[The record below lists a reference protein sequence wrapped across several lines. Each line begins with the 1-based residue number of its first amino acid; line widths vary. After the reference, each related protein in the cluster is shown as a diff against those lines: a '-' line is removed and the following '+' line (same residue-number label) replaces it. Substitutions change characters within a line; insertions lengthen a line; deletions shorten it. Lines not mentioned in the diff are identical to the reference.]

1 MNANH
6 TIGTS
11 GGVGKIDNMDSI
23 RKVYQYA
30 EPNLTLVGWM
40 GFLGFPLYYFVWD
53 FVFPQAYE
61 NLPLRLFC
69 SLLFFGIIFRNR
81 LSSTWRKYIHIYYQV
96 TITICLPFFFF
107 YMLLMNDWSN
117 VWVMSFMSA
126 IFLHILLVH
135 VTRVMFAQTFAGIGL
150 ATFFAW
156 VAKGF
161 HLDLTMD
168 WTHVPIF
175 LFIYVFG
182 NLFYFRNQ
190 VEHEAKVSLAKS
202 FGAGIAH
209 EMRNPLSGLCT
220 SIDVIQSVLPNK
232 KEAEKDQYLMSG
244 EDVTLLREV
253 SEDAMNII
261 QSGSETID
269 LLLTSIDENRVS
281 RSSFQKH
288 SAHSVVEKAIES
300 FSYKRATDRFAIS
313 LDARSEFDFLGSDTL
328 LKYVMY
334 NLFKN
339 AFHHRTSEDFH
350 IHVSMT
356 STEHSNQIVVTDNG
370 AGIAPDVLRNIFQ
383 DFYTTGKSG
392 SYGLGLPF
400 CKKVMR
406 SFGGNIECQSQLG
419 EWSQFTLTF
428 PPITSDIVT
437 EIKNDLTKLKTIL
450 TVTNQDILVSK
461 VTDISRFMGF
471 ESTILDV
478 NQVLKKKEY
487 EFEFDLIF
495 IDLESLDARANQ
507 LDRLESLLSFTEARI
522 VYLFEHHPT
531 QRACKAAYEPIWVE
545 TQAWLLNTKPTIDRL
560 LYDSSYVSTPT
571 ASVAL
576 DTSNKRTIMVVD
588 DNESLRKF
596 TAMLLE
602 KQGFEVIQKEDGQQA
617 LDTLEQE
624 NVDLILMDIEMPI
637 MDGVEASRRIRS
649 SDKNYASVPIIAHTG
664 DSSPVTLD
672 KIGSSGMSDFIV
684 KPADKNRLFDKIANW
699 I

>member
-1 MNANH
+1 
-6 TIGTS
+6 
-11 GGVGKIDNMDSI
+11 
-23 RKVYQYA
+23 
-30 EPNLTLVGWM
+30 
-40 GFLGFPLYYFVWD
+40 
-53 FVFPQAYE
+53 
-61 NLPLRLFC
+61 
-69 SLLFFGIIFRNR
+69 
-81 LSSTWRKYIHIYYQV
+81 
-96 TITICLPFFFF
+96 
-107 YMLLMNDWSN
+107 MNDWSN

-156 VAKGF
+156 IAKGF
-161 HLDLTMD
+161 HLDITMD

-182 NLFYFRNQ
+182 NMFYFRNQ

-232 KEAEKDQYLMSG
+232 KAMGEKDQYVMSG

-261 QSGSETID
+261 HSGNETID

-281 RSSFQKH
+281 RSSFKRY
-288 SAHSVVEKAIES
+288 SAQSVVEKAIES
-300 FSYKRATDRFAIS
+300 FSYKRSTDRFAIS
-313 LDARSEFDFLGSDTL
+313 FDARSEFDFLGSDTL

-339 AFHHRTSEDFH
+339 AFHHRSSDEFH
-350 IHVSMT
+350 IHVSMQSNDT
-356 STEHSNQIVVTDNG
+356 ANQIVVTDNG
-370 AGIAPDVLRNIFQ
+370 SGIAPDVIRHIFQ

-406 SFGGNIECQSQLG
+406 SFGGNIKCISQPG

-428 PPITSDIVT
+428 PPITSDTVT
-437 EIKNDLTKLKTIL
+437 EIKDELTKMKSIL
-450 TVTNQDILVSK
+450 LVSNQDIIVQK
-461 VTDISRFMGF
+461 MADISRFMGF
-471 ESTILDV
+471 DVTVLDV
-478 NQVLKKKEY
+478 KSVFKKKEY

-495 IDLESLDARANQ
+495 VDVESLDVLENQ
-507 LDRLESLLSFTEARI
+507 LDRIESLLSFTEARV
-522 VYLFEHHPT
+522 VYLFEHKPA
-531 QRACKAAYEPIWVE
+531 QRAKKAGHDPIWVE
-545 TQAWLLNTKPTIDRL
+545 TQAWLLNTKATIERL
-560 LYDSSYVSTPT
+560 LYDSTYISSTLPS
-571 ASVAL
+571 APL
-576 DTSNKRTIMVVD
+576 DKSIKRTIMVVD

-602 KQGFEVIQKEDGQQA
+602 KQGFEVVQKEDGQQA
-617 LDTLEQE
+617 LDTLEKE
-624 NVDLILMDIEMPI
+624 NIDLILMDIEMPI
-637 MDGVEASRRIRS
+637 MDGVEASRRIRNS
-649 SDKNYASVPIIAHTG
+649 EKPYASVPIIAHTG

>member
-1 MNANH
+1 
-6 TIGTS
+6 
-11 GGVGKIDNMDSI
+11 
-23 RKVYQYA
+23 
-30 EPNLTLVGWM
+30 
-40 GFLGFPLYYFVWD
+40 
-53 FVFPQAYE
+53 
-61 NLPLRLFC
+61 
-69 SLLFFGIIFRNR
+69 
-81 LSSTWRKYIHIYYQV
+81 
-96 TITICLPFFFF
+96 
-107 YMLLMNDWSN
+107 MNDWSN

-156 VAKGF
+156 IAKGF
-161 HLDLTMD
+161 HLDITMD

-182 NLFYFRNQ
+182 NMFYFRNQ
-190 VEHEAKVSLAKS
+190 IEHEAKVSLAKS

-232 KEAEKDQYLMSG
+232 KAMGEKDQYVMSG

-261 QSGSETID
+261 HSGNETID

-281 RSSFQKH
+281 RSSFKRY
-288 SAHSVVEKAIES
+288 SAQSVVEKAIES
-300 FSYKRATDRFAIS
+300 FSYKRSTDRFAIS
-313 LDARSEFDFLGSDTL
+313 FDARSEFDFLGSDTL

-339 AFHHRTSEDFH
+339 AFHHRSSDEFH
-350 IHVSMT
+350 IHVSMQSNDT
-356 STEHSNQIVVTDNG
+356 ANQIVVTDNG
-370 AGIAPDVLRNIFQ
+370 SGIAPDVIRHIFQ

-406 SFGGNIECQSQLG
+406 SFGGNIKCISQPG

-428 PPITSDIVT
+428 PPITSDTVT
-437 EIKNDLTKLKTIL
+437 EIKDELTKMKSIL
-450 TVTNQDILVSK
+450 LVSNQDIIVQK
-461 VTDISRFMGF
+461 MADISRFMGF
-471 ESTILDV
+471 DVTVLDV
-478 NQVLKKKEY
+478 KSVFKKKEY

-495 IDLESLDARANQ
+495 VDVESLDVLENQ
-507 LDRLESLLSFTEARI
+507 LDRIELLLSFTEARV
-522 VYLFEHHPT
+522 VYLFEHKPA
-531 QRACKAAYEPIWVE
+531 QRAKKAGHDPIWVE
-545 TQAWLLNTKPTIDRL
+545 TQAWLLNTKATIERL
-560 LYDSSYVSTPT
+560 LYDSTYISSTLPS
-571 ASVAL
+571 APL
-576 DTSNKRTIMVVD
+576 DKSIKRTILVVD

-602 KQGFEVIQKEDGQQA
+602 KQGFEVVQKEDGQQA
-617 LDTLEQE
+617 LDTLEKE
-624 NVDLILMDIEMPI
+624 NIDLILMDIEMPI
-637 MDGVEASRRIRS
+637 MDGVEASRRIRNS
-649 SDKNYASVPIIAHTG
+649 EKPYASVPIIAHTG

>member
-1 MNANH
+1 
-6 TIGTS
+6 
-11 GGVGKIDNMDSI
+11 MDSI
-23 RKVYQYA
+23 RKVYEYA

-40 GFLGFPLYYFVWD
+40 GFIGFPLYYFVWD
-53 FVFPQAYE
+53 FMFPQSYE

-69 SLLFFGIIFRNR
+69 SALFFGIIFRNR
-81 LSSTWRKYIHIYYQV
+81 LSSSWRKYVHVYYQI
-96 TITICLPFFFF
+96 TITTCLPFFFF

-156 VAKGF
+156 IAKGF
-161 HLDLTMD
+161 HLDITMD

-182 NLFYFRNQ
+182 NMFYFRNQ

-232 KEAEKDQYLMSG
+232 KAMGEKDQYVMSG

-261 QSGSETID
+261 HSGNETID

-281 RSSFQKH
+281 RSSFKRY
-288 SAHSVVEKAIES
+288 SAQSVVEKAIES
-300 FSYKRATDRFAIS
+300 FSYKRSTDRFAIS
-313 LDARSEFDFLGSDTL
+313 FDARSEFDFLGSDTL

-339 AFHHRTSEDFH
+339 AFHHRSSEEFH
-350 IHVSMT
+350 IHVSMQSNDT
-356 STEHSNQIVVTDNG
+356 ANQIVVTDNG
-370 AGIAPDVLRNIFQ
+370 SGIAPDVIRHIFQ

-406 SFGGNIECQSQLG
+406 SFGGNIKCISQPG
-419 EWSQFTLTF
+419 EWSQFTLIF
-428 PPITSDIVT
+428 PPITSDTVT
-437 EIKNDLTKLKTIL
+437 EIKDELTKMKSIL
-450 TVTNQDILVSK
+450 LVSNQDIIVQK
-461 VTDISRFMGF
+461 MADISRFMGF
-471 ESTILDV
+471 DVTVLDV
-478 NQVLKKKEY
+478 KSVFKKKEY

-495 IDLESLDARANQ
+495 VDVESLDVLENQ
-507 LDRLESLLSFTEARI
+507 LDRIESLLSFTEVRVA
-522 VYLFEHHPT
+522 YLFEHKPA
-531 QRACKAAYEPIWVE
+531 QRAKKAGHDPIWVE
-545 TQAWLLNTKPTIDRL
+545 TQAWLLNTKATIERL
-560 LYDSSYVSTPT
+560 LYDSTYISSTLPS
-571 ASVAL
+571 APL
-576 DTSNKRTIMVVD
+576 DKSIKRTIMVVD

-602 KQGFEVIQKEDGQQA
+602 KQGFEVVQKEDGQQA
-617 LDTLEQE
+617 LDTLEKE
-624 NVDLILMDIEMPI
+624 NIDLILMDIEMPI
-637 MDGVEASRRIRS
+637 MDGVEASRRIRNS
-649 SDKNYASVPIIAHTG
+649 EKPYASVPIIAHTG

>member
-1 MNANH
+1 
-6 TIGTS
+6 
-11 GGVGKIDNMDSI
+11 MDSI
-23 RKVYQYA
+23 RKVYEYA

-40 GFLGFPLYYFVWD
+40 GFIGFPLYYFVWD
-53 FVFPQAYE
+53 FMFPQSYE

-69 SLLFFGIIFRNR
+69 SALFFGIIFRNR
-81 LSSTWRKYIHIYYQV
+81 LSSSWRKYVHVYYQI
-96 TITICLPFFFF
+96 TITTCLPFFFF

-135 VTRVMFAQTFAGIGL
+135 VTRVMFAQMFAGIGL

-156 VAKGF
+156 IAKGF
-161 HLDLTMD
+161 HLDITMD

-182 NLFYFRNQ
+182 NMFYFRNQ

-232 KEAEKDQYLMSG
+232 KAIGEKDQYVMSG

-261 QSGSETID
+261 HSGNETID

-281 RSSFQKH
+281 RSSFKRY
-288 SAHSVVEKAIES
+288 SAQSVVEKAIES
-300 FSYKRATDRFAIS
+300 FSYKRSTDRFAIS
-313 LDARSEFDFLGSDTL
+313 FDARSEFDFLGSDTL

-339 AFHHRTSEDFH
+339 AFHHRSSDEFH
-350 IHVSMT
+350 IHVSMQSNDT
-356 STEHSNQIVVTDNG
+356 ANQIVVTDNG
-370 AGIAPDVLRNIFQ
+370 SGIAPDVIRHIFQ

-406 SFGGNIECQSQLG
+406 SFGGNIKCISQPG

-428 PPITSDIVT
+428 PPITSDTVT
-437 EIKNDLTKLKTIL
+437 EIKDELTKMKSIL
-450 TVTNQDILVSK
+450 LVSNQDIIVQK
-461 VTDISRFMGF
+461 MADISRFMGF
-471 ESTILDV
+471 DVTVLDV
-478 NQVLKKKEY
+478 KSVFKKKEY

-495 IDLESLDARANQ
+495 VDVESLDVLENQ
-507 LDRLESLLSFTEARI
+507 LDRIESLLSFTEARV
-522 VYLFEHHPT
+522 VYLFEHKPA
-531 QRACKAAYEPIWVE
+531 QRAKKAGHDPIWVE
-545 TQAWLLNTKPTIDRL
+545 TQAWLLNTKATIERL
-560 LYDSSYVSTPT
+560 LYDSTYISSTLPS
-571 ASVAL
+571 APL
-576 DTSNKRTIMVVD
+576 DKSIKRTIMVVD

-602 KQGFEVIQKEDGQQA
+602 KQGFEVVQKEDGQQA
-617 LDTLEQE
+617 LDTLEKE
-624 NVDLILMDIEMPI
+624 NIDLILMDIEMPI
-637 MDGVEASRRIRS
+637 VDGVEASRRIRNS
-649 SDKNYASVPIIAHTG
+649 EKPYATVPIIAHTG

>member
-1 MNANH
+1 
-6 TIGTS
+6 
-11 GGVGKIDNMDSI
+11 MDSI
-23 RKVYQYA
+23 RKVYEYA

-40 GFLGFPLYYFVWD
+40 GFIGFPLYYFVWD
-53 FVFPQAYE
+53 FMFPQSYE

-69 SLLFFGIIFRNR
+69 SALFFGIIFRNR
-81 LSSTWRKYIHIYYQV
+81 LPSSWRKYVHVYYQI
-96 TITICLPFFFF
+96 TITTCLPFFFF

-156 VAKGF
+156 IAKGF
-161 HLDLTMD
+161 HLDITMD

-182 NLFYFRNQ
+182 NMFYFRNQ
-190 VEHEAKVSLAKS
+190 IEHEAKVSLAKS

-232 KEAEKDQYLMSG
+232 KAMGEKDQYVMSG

-261 QSGSETID
+261 HSGNETID

-281 RSSFQKH
+281 RSSFKRY
-288 SAHSVVEKAIES
+288 SAQSVVEKAIES
-300 FSYKRATDRFAIS
+300 FSYKRSTDRFAIS
-313 LDARSEFDFLGSDTL
+313 FDARSEFDFLGSDTL

-339 AFHHRTSEDFH
+339 AFHHRSSDEFH
-350 IHVSMT
+350 IHVSMQSNDT
-356 STEHSNQIVVTDNG
+356 ANQIVVTDNG
-370 AGIAPDVLRNIFQ
+370 SGIAPDVIRHIFQ

-406 SFGGNIECQSQLG
+406 SFGGNIKCISQPG

-428 PPITSDIVT
+428 PPITSDTVT
-437 EIKNDLTKLKTIL
+437 EIKDELTKMKSIL
-450 TVTNQDILVSK
+450 LVSNQDIIVQK
-461 VTDISRFMGF
+461 MADISRFMGF
-471 ESTILDV
+471 DVTVLDV
-478 NQVLKKKEY
+478 KSVFKKKEY

-495 IDLESLDARANQ
+495 VDVESLDVLENQ
-507 LDRLESLLSFTEARI
+507 LDRIESLLSFTEARV
-522 VYLFEHHPT
+522 VYLFEHKPA
-531 QRACKAAYEPIWVE
+531 QRAKKAGHDPIWVE
-545 TQAWLLNTKPTIDRL
+545 TQAWLLNTKATIERL
-560 LYDSSYVSTPT
+560 LYDSTYISSTLPS
-571 ASVAL
+571 APL
-576 DTSNKRTIMVVD
+576 DKSIKRTIMVVD

-602 KQGFEVIQKEDGQQA
+602 KQGFEVVQKEDGQQA
-617 LDTLEQE
+617 LDTLEKE
-624 NVDLILMDIEMPI
+624 NIDLILMDIEMPI
-637 MDGVEASRRIRS
+637 MDGVEASRRIRNS
-649 SDKNYASVPIIAHTG
+649 EKPYASVPIIAHTG

>member
-1 MNANH
+1 
-6 TIGTS
+6 
-11 GGVGKIDNMDSI
+11 MDSI
-23 RKVYQYA
+23 RKVYEYA

-40 GFLGFPLYYFVWD
+40 GFIGFPLYYFVWD
-53 FVFPQAYE
+53 FMFPQSYE

-69 SLLFFGIIFRNR
+69 SALFFGIIFRNR
-81 LSSTWRKYIHIYYQV
+81 LSSSWRKYVHVYYQI
-96 TITICLPFFFF
+96 TITTCLPFFFF

-156 VAKGF
+156 IAKGF
-161 HLDLTMD
+161 HLDITMD

-182 NLFYFRNQ
+182 NMFYFRNQ

-232 KEAEKDQYLMSG
+232 KAMGEKDQYVMSG

-261 QSGSETID
+261 HSGNETID

-281 RSSFQKH
+281 RSSFKRY
-288 SAHSVVEKAIES
+288 SAQSVVEKAIES
-300 FSYKRATDRFAIS
+300 FSYKRSTDRFAIS
-313 LDARSEFDFLGSDTL
+313 FDARSEFDFLGSDTL

-339 AFHHRTSEDFH
+339 AFHHRSSDEFH
-350 IHVSMT
+350 IHVSMQSNDT
-356 STEHSNQIVVTDNG
+356 ANQIVVTDNG
-370 AGIAPDVLRNIFQ
+370 SGIAPDVIRHIFQ

-406 SFGGNIECQSQLG
+406 SFGGNIKCISQPG

-428 PPITSDIVT
+428 PPITSDTVT
-437 EIKNDLTKLKTIL
+437 EIKDELTKMKSIL
-450 TVTNQDILVSK
+450 LVSNQDIIVQK
-461 VTDISRFMGF
+461 MADISRFMGF
-471 ESTILDV
+471 DVTVLDV
-478 NQVLKKKEY
+478 KSVFKKKEY

-495 IDLESLDARANQ
+495 VDVESLDVLENQ
-507 LDRLESLLSFTEARI
+507 LDRIESLLSFTEARV
-522 VYLFEHHPT
+522 VYLFEHKPA
-531 QRACKAAYEPIWVE
+531 QRAKKAGHDPIWVE
-545 TQAWLLNTKPTIDRL
+545 TQAWLLNTKTTIERL
-560 LYDSSYVSTPT
+560 LYDSTYISSTLPS
-571 ASVAL
+571 APL
-576 DTSNKRTIMVVD
+576 DKSIKRTIMVVD

-602 KQGFEVIQKEDGQQA
+602 KQGFEVVQKEDGQQA
-617 LDTLEQE
+617 LDTLEKE
-624 NVDLILMDIEMPI
+624 NIDLILMDIEMPI
-637 MDGVEASRRIRS
+637 MDGVEASRRIRNS
-649 SDKNYASVPIIAHTG
+649 EKPYATVPIIAHTG

>member
-1 MNANH
+1 
-6 TIGTS
+6 
-11 GGVGKIDNMDSI
+11 MDSI
-23 RKVYQYA
+23 RKVYEYA

-40 GFLGFPLYYFVWD
+40 GFIGFPLYYFVWD
-53 FVFPQAYE
+53 FMFPQSYE

-69 SLLFFGIIFRNR
+69 SALFFGIIFRNR
-81 LSSTWRKYIHIYYQV
+81 LSSSWRKYVHVYYQI
-96 TITICLPFFFF
+96 TITTCLPFFFF

-156 VAKGF
+156 IAKGF
-161 HLDLTMD
+161 HLDITMD

-182 NLFYFRNQ
+182 NMFYFRNQ

-232 KEAEKDQYLMSG
+232 KAMGEKDQYVMSG

-261 QSGSETID
+261 HSGNETID

-281 RSSFQKH
+281 RSSFKRY
-288 SAHSVVEKAIES
+288 SAQSVVEKAIES
-300 FSYKRATDRFAIS
+300 FSYKRSTDRFAIS
-313 LDARSEFDFLGSDTL
+313 FDARSEFDFLGSDTL

-339 AFHHRTSEDFH
+339 AFHHRSSDEFH
-350 IHVSMT
+350 IHVSMQ
-356 STEHSNQIVVTDNG
+356 SNDTVKQIVVTDNG
-370 AGIAPDVLRNIFQ
+370 SGIAPDVIRHIFQ

-406 SFGGNIECQSQLG
+406 SFGGNIKCISQPG

-428 PPITSDIVT
+428 PPITSDTVT
-437 EIKNDLTKLKTIL
+437 EIKDELTKMKSIL
-450 TVTNQDILVSK
+450 LVSNQDIIVQK
-461 VTDISRFMGF
+461 MADISRFMGF
-471 ESTILDV
+471 DVTVLDV
-478 NQVLKKKEY
+478 KSVFKKKEY

-495 IDLESLDARANQ
+495 VDVESLDVLENQ
-507 LDRLESLLSFTEARI
+507 LDRIESLLSFTEARV
-522 VYLFEHHPT
+522 VYLFEHKPA
-531 QRACKAAYEPIWVE
+531 QRAKKVGHDPIWVE
-545 TQAWLLNTKPTIDRL
+545 TQAWLLNTKATIERL
-560 LYDSSYVSTPT
+560 LYDSTYISSTLPS
-571 ASVAL
+571 APL
-576 DTSNKRTIMVVD
+576 DKSIKRTIMVVD

-602 KQGFEVIQKEDGQQA
+602 KQGFEVVQKEDGQQA
-617 LDTLEQE
+617 LDTLEKE
-624 NVDLILMDIEMPI
+624 NIDLILMDIEMPI
-637 MDGVEASRRIRS
+637 MDGVEASRRIRNS
-649 SDKNYASVPIIAHTG
+649 EKPYASVPIIAHTG

>member
-1 MNANH
+1 
-6 TIGTS
+6 
-11 GGVGKIDNMDSI
+11 MDSI
-23 RKVYQYA
+23 RKVYEYA

-40 GFLGFPLYYFVWD
+40 GFIGFPLYYFVWD
-53 FVFPQAYE
+53 FMFPQSYE

-69 SLLFFGIIFRNR
+69 SALFFGIIFRNR
-81 LSSTWRKYIHIYYQV
+81 LSSSWRKYVHVYYQI
-96 TITICLPFFFF
+96 TITTCLPFFFF

-156 VAKGF
+156 IAKGF
-161 HLDLTMD
+161 HLDITMD

-182 NLFYFRNQ
+182 NMFYFRNQ
-190 VEHEAKVSLAKS
+190 IEHEAKVSLAKS

-232 KEAEKDQYLMSG
+232 KAMGEKDQYVMSG

-261 QSGSETID
+261 HSGNETID

-281 RSSFQKH
+281 RSFFKRY
-288 SAHSVVEKAIES
+288 SAQSVVEKAIES
-300 FSYKRATDRFAIS
+300 FSYKRSTDRFAIS
-313 LDARSEFDFLGSDTL
+313 FDARSEFDFLGSDTL

-339 AFHHRTSEDFH
+339 AFHHRSSDEFH
-350 IHVSMT
+350 IHVSMQSNDT
-356 STEHSNQIVVTDNG
+356 ANQIVVTDNG
-370 AGIAPDVLRNIFQ
+370 SGIAPDVIRHIFQ

-406 SFGGNIECQSQLG
+406 SFGGNIKCISQPG

-428 PPITSDIVT
+428 PPITSDTVT
-437 EIKNDLTKLKTIL
+437 EIKDELTKMKSIL
-450 TVTNQDILVSK
+450 LVSNQDIIVQK
-461 VTDISRFMGF
+461 MADISRFMGF
-471 ESTILDV
+471 DVTVLDV
-478 NQVLKKKEY
+478 KSVFKKKEY

-495 IDLESLDARANQ
+495 VDVESLDVLENQ
-507 LDRLESLLSFTEARI
+507 LDRIESLLSFTEARV
-522 VYLFEHHPT
+522 VYLFEHKPA
-531 QRACKAAYEPIWVE
+531 QRAKKAGHDPIWVE
-545 TQAWLLNTKPTIDRL
+545 TQAWLLNTKATIERL
-560 LYDSSYVSTPT
+560 LYDSTYISSTLPS
-571 ASVAL
+571 APL
-576 DTSNKRTIMVVD
+576 DKSIKRTIMVVD

-602 KQGFEVIQKEDGQQA
+602 KQGFEVVQKEDGQQA
-617 LDTLEQE
+617 LDTLEKE
-624 NVDLILMDIEMPI
+624 NIDLILMDIEMPI
-637 MDGVEASRRIRS
+637 MDGVEASRRIRNS
-649 SDKNYASVPIIAHTG
+649 EKPYASVPIIAHTG

>member
-1 MNANH
+1 
-6 TIGTS
+6 
-11 GGVGKIDNMDSI
+11 MDSI
-23 RKVYQYA
+23 RKVYEYA

-40 GFLGFPLYYFVWD
+40 GFIGFPLYYFVWD
-53 FVFPQAYE
+53 FMFPQSYE

-69 SLLFFGIIFRNR
+69 SALFFGIIFRNR
-81 LSSTWRKYIHIYYQV
+81 LSSSWRKYVHVYYQI
-96 TITICLPFFFF
+96 TITTCLPFFFF

-156 VAKGF
+156 IAKGF
-161 HLDLTMD
+161 HLDITMD

-182 NLFYFRNQ
+182 NMFYFRNQ

-232 KEAEKDQYLMSG
+232 KAMGKKDQYVMSG

-261 QSGSETID
+261 HSGNETID

-281 RSSFQKH
+281 RSSFKRY
-288 SAHSVVEKAIES
+288 SAQSVVEKAIES
-300 FSYKRATDRFAIS
+300 FSYKRSTDRFAIS
-313 LDARSEFDFLGSDTL
+313 FDARSEFDFLGSDTL

-339 AFHHRTSEDFH
+339 AFHHRSSDEFH
-350 IHVSMT
+350 IHVSMQSNDT
-356 STEHSNQIVVTDNG
+356 ANQIVVTDNG
-370 AGIAPDVLRNIFQ
+370 SGIAPDVIRHIFQ

-406 SFGGNIECQSQLG
+406 SFGGNIKCISQPG

-428 PPITSDIVT
+428 PPITSDTVT
-437 EIKNDLTKLKTIL
+437 EIKDELTKMKSIL
-450 TVTNQDILVSK
+450 LVSNQDIIVQK
-461 VTDISRFMGF
+461 MADISRFMGF
-471 ESTILDV
+471 DVTVLDV
-478 NQVLKKKEY
+478 KSVFKKKEY

-495 IDLESLDARANQ
+495 VDVESLDVLENQ
-507 LDRLESLLSFTEARI
+507 LDRIELLLSFTEARV
-522 VYLFEHHPT
+522 VYLFEHKPA
-531 QRACKAAYEPIWVE
+531 QRAKKAGHDPIWVE
-545 TQAWLLNTKPTIDRL
+545 TQAWLLNTKATIERL
-560 LYDSSYVSTPT
+560 LYDSTYISSTLPS
-571 ASVAL
+571 APL
-576 DTSNKRTIMVVD
+576 DKSIKRTIMVVD

-602 KQGFEVIQKEDGQQA
+602 KQGFEVVQKEDGQQA
-617 LDTLEQE
+617 LDTLEKE
-624 NVDLILMDIEMPI
+624 NIDLILMDIEMPI
-637 MDGVEASRRIRS
+637 MDGVEASRRIRNS
-649 SDKNYASVPIIAHTG
+649 EKPYASVPIIAHTG

>member
-1 MNANH
+1 
-6 TIGTS
+6 
-11 GGVGKIDNMDSI
+11 MDSI
-23 RKVYQYA
+23 RKVYEYA

-40 GFLGFPLYYFVWD
+40 GFIGFPLYYFVWD
-53 FVFPQAYE
+53 FMFPQSYE

-69 SLLFFGIIFRNR
+69 SALFFGIIFRNR
-81 LSSTWRKYIHIYYQV
+81 LSSSWRKYVHVYYQI
-96 TITICLPFFFF
+96 TITTCLPFFFF

-156 VAKGF
+156 IAKGF
-161 HLDLTMD
+161 HLDITMD

-182 NLFYFRNQ
+182 NMFYFRNQ

-232 KEAEKDQYLMSG
+232 KAMGEKDQYVMSG

-261 QSGSETID
+261 HSGNETID

-281 RSSFQKH
+281 RSSFKRY
-288 SAHSVVEKAIES
+288 SAQSVVEKAIES
-300 FSYKRATDRFAIS
+300 FSYKRSTDRFAIS
-313 LDARSEFDFLGSDTL
+313 FDARSEFDFLGSDTL

-339 AFHHRTSEDFH
+339 AFHHRSSDEFH
-350 IHVSMT
+350 IHVSMQSNDT
-356 STEHSNQIVVTDNG
+356 VNQIVVTDNG
-370 AGIAPDVLRNIFQ
+370 SGIAPDVIRHIFQ

-406 SFGGNIECQSQLG
+406 SFGGNIKCISQPG

-428 PPITSDIVT
+428 PPITSDTVT
-437 EIKNDLTKLKTIL
+437 EIKDELTKMKSIL
-450 TVTNQDILVSK
+450 LVSNQDIIVQK
-461 VTDISRFMGF
+461 MADISRFMGF
-471 ESTILDV
+471 DVTVLDV
-478 NQVLKKKEY
+478 KSVFKKKEY

-495 IDLESLDARANQ
+495 VDVESLDVLENQ
-507 LDRLESLLSFTEARI
+507 LDRIESLLSFTEARV
-522 VYLFEHHPT
+522 VYLFEHKPA
-531 QRACKAAYEPIWVE
+531 QRAKKAGHDPIWVE
-545 TQAWLLNTKPTIDRL
+545 TQAWLLNTKATIERL
-560 LYDSSYVSTPT
+560 LYDSTYISSTLPS
-571 ASVAL
+571 APL
-576 DTSNKRTIMVVD
+576 DKSIKRTIMVVD

-602 KQGFEVIQKEDGQQA
+602 KQGFEVVQKEDGQQA
-617 LDTLEQE
+617 LDTLEKE
-624 NVDLILMDIEMPI
+624 NIDLILMDIEMPI
-637 MDGVEASRRIRS
+637 MDGVEASRRIRNS
-649 SDKNYASVPIIAHTG
+649 EKPYASVPIIAHTG
-664 DSSPVTLD
+664 DSFPVTLD

>member
-1 MNANH
+1 
-6 TIGTS
+6 
-11 GGVGKIDNMDSI
+11 MDSI
-23 RKVYQYA
+23 RKVYEYA

-40 GFLGFPLYYFVWD
+40 GFIGFPLYYFVWD
-53 FVFPQAYE
+53 FMFPQSYE

-69 SLLFFGIIFRNR
+69 SALFFGIIFRNR
-81 LSSTWRKYIHIYYQV
+81 LSSSWRKYVHVYYQI
-96 TITICLPFFFF
+96 TITTCLPFFFF

-156 VAKGF
+156 IAKGF
-161 HLDLTMD
+161 HLDITMD

-182 NLFYFRNQ
+182 NMFYFRNQ

-232 KEAEKDQYLMSG
+232 KAIGEKDQYVMSG

-261 QSGSETID
+261 HSGNETID

-281 RSSFQKH
+281 RSSFKRY
-288 SAHSVVEKAIES
+288 SAQSVVEKAIES
-300 FSYKRATDRFAIS
+300 FSYKRSTDRFAIS
-313 LDARSEFDFLGSDTL
+313 FDARSEFDFLGSDTL

-339 AFHHRTSEDFH
+339 AFHHRSSDEFH
-350 IHVSMT
+350 IHVSMQSNDT
-356 STEHSNQIVVTDNG
+356 ANQIVVTDNG
-370 AGIAPDVLRNIFQ
+370 SGIAPDVIRHIFQ

-406 SFGGNIECQSQLG
+406 SFGGNIKCISQPG

-428 PPITSDIVT
+428 PPITSDTVT
-437 EIKNDLTKLKTIL
+437 EIKDELTKMKSIL
-450 TVTNQDILVSK
+450 LVSNQDIIVQK
-461 VTDISRFMGF
+461 MADISRFMGF
-471 ESTILDV
+471 DVTVLDV
-478 NQVLKKKEY
+478 KSVFKKKEY

-495 IDLESLDARANQ
+495 VDVESLDVLESQ
-507 LDRLESLLSFTEARI
+507 LDRIESLLSFTEARV
-522 VYLFEHHPT
+522 VYLFEHKPA
-531 QRACKAAYEPIWVE
+531 QRAKKAGHDPIWVE
-545 TQAWLLNTKPTIDRL
+545 TQAWLLNTKATIERL
-560 LYDSSYVSTPT
+560 LYDSTYISSTLPS
-571 ASVAL
+571 APL
-576 DTSNKRTIMVVD
+576 DKSIKRTIMVVD

-602 KQGFEVIQKEDGQQA
+602 KQGFEVVQKEDGQQA
-617 LDTLEQE
+617 LDTLEKE
-624 NVDLILMDIEMPI
+624 NIDLILMDIEMPI
-637 MDGVEASRRIRS
+637 MDGVEASRRIRNS
-649 SDKNYASVPIIAHTG
+649 EKPYATVPIIAHTG

>member
-1 MNANH
+1 
-6 TIGTS
+6 
-11 GGVGKIDNMDSI
+11 MDSI
-23 RKVYQYA
+23 RKVYEYA

-40 GFLGFPLYYFVWD
+40 GFIGFPLYYFVWD
-53 FVFPQAYE
+53 FMFPQSYE

-69 SLLFFGIIFRNR
+69 SALFFGIIFRNR
-81 LSSTWRKYIHIYYQV
+81 LSSSWRKYVHVYYQI
-96 TITICLPFFFF
+96 TITTCLPFFFF

-156 VAKGF
+156 IAKGF
-161 HLDLTMD
+161 HLDITMD

-182 NLFYFRNQ
+182 NMFYFRNQ
-190 VEHEAKVSLAKS
+190 IEHEAKVSLAKS

-232 KEAEKDQYLMSG
+232 KAIGEKDQYVMSG

-261 QSGSETID
+261 HSGNETID

-281 RSSFQKH
+281 RSSFKRY
-288 SAHSVVEKAIES
+288 SAQSVVEKAIES
-300 FSYKRATDRFAIS
+300 FSYKRSTDRFAIS
-313 LDARSEFDFLGSDTL
+313 FDARSEFDFLGSDTL

-339 AFHHRTSEDFH
+339 AFHHRSSDEFH
-350 IHVSMT
+350 IHVSMQSNDT
-356 STEHSNQIVVTDNG
+356 ANQIVVTDNG
-370 AGIAPDVLRNIFQ
+370 SGIAPDVIRHIFQ

-406 SFGGNIECQSQLG
+406 SFGGNIKCISQPG

-428 PPITSDIVT
+428 PPITSDTVT
-437 EIKNDLTKLKTIL
+437 EIKDELTKMKSIL
-450 TVTNQDILVSK
+450 LVSNQDIIVQK
-461 VTDISRFMGF
+461 MADISRFMGF
-471 ESTILDV
+471 DVTVLDV
-478 NQVLKKKEY
+478 KSVFKKKEY

-495 IDLESLDARANQ
+495 VDVESLDVLENQ
-507 LDRLESLLSFTEARI
+507 LDRIESLLSFTEARV
-522 VYLFEHHPT
+522 VYLFEHKPA
-531 QRACKAAYEPIWVE
+531 QRAKKAGHDPIWVE
-545 TQAWLLNTKPTIDRL
+545 TQAWLLNTKATIERL
-560 LYDSSYVSTPT
+560 LYDSTYISSTLPS
-571 ASVAL
+571 APL
-576 DTSNKRTIMVVD
+576 DKSIKRTIMVVD

-602 KQGFEVIQKEDGQQA
+602 KQGFEVVQKEDGQQA
-617 LDTLEQE
+617 LDTLEKE
-624 NVDLILMDIEMPI
+624 NIDLILMDIEMPI
-637 MDGVEASRRIRS
+637 MDGVEASRRIRNS
-649 SDKNYASVPIIAHTG
+649 EKPYASVPIIAHTG

>member
-1 MNANH
+1 
-6 TIGTS
+6 
-11 GGVGKIDNMDSI
+11 MDSI
-23 RKVYQYA
+23 RKVYEYA

-40 GFLGFPLYYFVWD
+40 GFIGFPLYYFIWD
-53 FVFPQAYE
+53 FMFPQSYE

-69 SLLFFGIIFRNR
+69 SALFFGIIFRNR
-81 LSSTWRKYIHIYYQV
+81 LSSSWRKYVHVYYQI
-96 TITICLPFFFF
+96 TITTCLPFFFF

-156 VAKGF
+156 IAKGF
-161 HLDLTMD
+161 HLDITMD

-182 NLFYFRNQ
+182 NMFYFRNQ

-232 KEAEKDQYLMSG
+232 KAMGEKDQYVMSG

-261 QSGSETID
+261 HSGNETID

-281 RSSFQKH
+281 RSSFKRY
-288 SAHSVVEKAIES
+288 SAQSVVEKAIES
-300 FSYKRATDRFAIS
+300 FSYKRSTDRFAIS
-313 LDARSEFDFLGSDTL
+313 FDARSEFDFLGSDTL

-339 AFHHRTSEDFH
+339 AFHHRSSDEFH
-350 IHVSMT
+350 IHVSMQSNDT
-356 STEHSNQIVVTDNG
+356 VNQIVVTDNG
-370 AGIAPDVLRNIFQ
+370 SGIAPDVIRHIFQ

-406 SFGGNIECQSQLG
+406 SFGGNIKCISQPG

-428 PPITSDIVT
+428 PPITSDTVT
-437 EIKNDLTKLKTIL
+437 EIKDELTKMKSIL
-450 TVTNQDILVSK
+450 LVSNQDIIVQK
-461 VTDISRFMGF
+461 MADISRFMGF
-471 ESTILDV
+471 DVTVLDV
-478 NQVLKKKEY
+478 KSVFKKKEY

-495 IDLESLDARANQ
+495 VDVESLDVLENQ
-507 LDRLESLLSFTEARI
+507 LDRIESLLSFTEARV
-522 VYLFEHHPT
+522 VYLFEHKPV
-531 QRACKAAYEPIWVE
+531 QRAKKAGHDPIWVE
-545 TQAWLLNTKPTIDRL
+545 TQAWLLNTKATIERL
-560 LYDSSYVSTPT
+560 LYDSTYISSTLPS
-571 ASVAL
+571 APL
-576 DTSNKRTIMVVD
+576 DKSIKRTIMVVD

-602 KQGFEVIQKEDGQQA
+602 KQGFEVVQKEDGQQA
-617 LDTLEQE
+617 LDTLEKE
-624 NVDLILMDIEMPI
+624 NIDLILMDIEMPI
-637 MDGVEASRRIRS
+637 MDGVEASRRIRNS
-649 SDKNYASVPIIAHTG
+649 EKPYASVPIIAHTG

>member
-1 MNANH
+1 
-6 TIGTS
+6 
-11 GGVGKIDNMDSI
+11 MDSI
-23 RKVYQYA
+23 RKVYEYA

-40 GFLGFPLYYFVWD
+40 GFIGFPLYYFVWD
-53 FVFPQAYE
+53 FMFPQSYE

-69 SLLFFGIIFRNR
+69 SALFFGIIFRNR
-81 LSSTWRKYIHIYYQV
+81 LSSSWRKYVHVYYQI
-96 TITICLPFFFF
+96 TITTCLPFFFF

-156 VAKGF
+156 IAKGF
-161 HLDLTMD
+161 HLDITMD

-182 NLFYFRNQ
+182 NMFYFRNQ

-232 KEAEKDQYLMSG
+232 KAIGEKDQYVMSG

-261 QSGSETID
+261 HSGNETID

-281 RSSFQKH
+281 RSSFKRY
-288 SAHSVVEKAIES
+288 SAQSVVEKAIES
-300 FSYKRATDRFAIS
+300 FSYKRSTDRFAIS
-313 LDARSEFDFLGSDTL
+313 FDARSEFDFLGSDTL

-339 AFHHRTSEDFH
+339 AFHHRSSDEFH
-350 IHVSMT
+350 IHVSMQSNDT
-356 STEHSNQIVVTDNG
+356 ANQIVVTDNG
-370 AGIAPDVLRNIFQ
+370 SGIAPDVIRHIFQ

-406 SFGGNIECQSQLG
+406 SFGGNIKCISQPG

-428 PPITSDIVT
+428 PPITSDTVT
-437 EIKNDLTKLKTIL
+437 EIKDELTKMKSIL
-450 TVTNQDILVSK
+450 LVSNQDIIVQK
-461 VTDISRFMGF
+461 MADISRFMGF
-471 ESTILDV
+471 DVTVLDV
-478 NQVLKKKEY
+478 KSVFKKKEY

-495 IDLESLDARANQ
+495 VDVESLDVLENQ
-507 LDRLESLLSFTEARI
+507 LDRIESLLSFTEARV
-522 VYLFEHHPT
+522 VYLFEHKPA
-531 QRACKAAYEPIWVE
+531 QRAKKAGHDPIWVE
-545 TQAWLLNTKPTIDRL
+545 TQAWLLNTKATIERL
-560 LYDSSYVSTPT
+560 LYDSTYISSTLPS
-571 ASVAL
+571 APL
-576 DTSNKRTIMVVD
+576 DKSIKRTIMVVD

-602 KQGFEVIQKEDGQQA
+602 KQGFEVVQKEDGQQA
-617 LDTLEQE
+617 LDTLEKE
-624 NVDLILMDIEMPI
+624 NIDLILMDIEMPI
-637 MDGVEASRRIRS
+637 MDGVEASRRIRNS
-649 SDKNYASVPIIAHTG
+649 EKPYATVPIIAHTG

>member
-1 MNANH
+1 
-6 TIGTS
+6 
-11 GGVGKIDNMDSI
+11 MDSI
-23 RKVYQYA
+23 RKVYEYA

-40 GFLGFPLYYFVWD
+40 GFIGFPLYYFVWD
-53 FVFPQAYE
+53 FMFPQSYE

-69 SLLFFGIIFRNR
+69 SALFFGIIFRNR
-81 LSSTWRKYIHIYYQV
+81 LSSSWRKYVHVYYQI
-96 TITICLPFFFF
+96 TITTCLPFFFF

-156 VAKGF
+156 IAKGF
-161 HLDLTMD
+161 HLDITMD

-182 NLFYFRNQ
+182 NMFYFRNQ

-232 KEAEKDQYLMSG
+232 KVMGEKDQYVMSG

-261 QSGSETID
+261 HSGNETID

-281 RSSFQKH
+281 RSSFKRY
-288 SAHSVVEKAIES
+288 SAQSVVEKAIES
-300 FSYKRATDRFAIS
+300 FSYKRSTDRFAIS
-313 LDARSEFDFLGSDTL
+313 FDARSEFDFFGSDTL

-339 AFHHRTSEDFH
+339 AFHHRSSDEFH
-350 IHVSMT
+350 IHVSMQSNDT
-356 STEHSNQIVVTDNG
+356 VNQIVVTDNG
-370 AGIAPDVLRNIFQ
+370 SGIAPDVIRHIFQ

-406 SFGGNIECQSQLG
+406 SFGGNIKCISQPG

-428 PPITSDIVT
+428 PPITSDTVT
-437 EIKNDLTKLKTIL
+437 EIKDELTKMKSIL
-450 TVTNQDILVSK
+450 LVSNQDIIVQK
-461 VTDISRFMGF
+461 MADISRFMGF
-471 ESTILDV
+471 DVTVLDV
-478 NQVLKKKEY
+478 KSVFKKKEY

-495 IDLESLDARANQ
+495 VDVESLDVLENQ
-507 LDRLESLLSFTEARI
+507 LDRIESLLSFTEARV
-522 VYLFEHHPT
+522 VYLFEHKPT
-531 QRACKAAYEPIWVE
+531 QRAKKVGHDPIWVE
-545 TQAWLLNTKPTIDRL
+545 TQAWLLNTKATIERL
-560 LYDSSYVSTPT
+560 LYDSTYISSTLPS
-571 ASVAL
+571 APL
-576 DTSNKRTIMVVD
+576 DKSIKRTIMVVD

-602 KQGFEVIQKEDGQQA
+602 KQGFEVVQKEDGQQA
-617 LDTLEQE
+617 LDTLEKE
-624 NVDLILMDIEMPI
+624 NIDLILMDIEMPI
-637 MDGVEASRRIRS
+637 MDGVEASRRIRNS
-649 SDKNYASVPIIAHTG
+649 EKPYASVPIIAHTG

>member
-1 MNANH
+1 
-6 TIGTS
+6 
-11 GGVGKIDNMDSI
+11 MDSI
-23 RKVYQYA
+23 RKVYEYA

-40 GFLGFPLYYFVWD
+40 GFIGFPLYYFVWD
-53 FVFPQAYE
+53 FMFPQSYE

-69 SLLFFGIIFRNR
+69 SALFFGIIFRNR
-81 LSSTWRKYIHIYYQV
+81 LSSSWRKYVHVYYQI
-96 TITICLPFFFF
+96 TITTCLPFFFF

-156 VAKGF
+156 IAKGF
-161 HLDLTMD
+161 HLDITMD

-182 NLFYFRNQ
+182 NMFYFRNQ

-232 KEAEKDQYLMSG
+232 KAMGEKDQYVMSG

-261 QSGSETID
+261 HSGNETID

-281 RSSFQKH
+281 RSSFKRY
-288 SAHSVVEKAIES
+288 SAQSVVEKAIES
-300 FSYKRATDRFAIS
+300 FSYKRSTDRFAIS
-313 LDARSEFDFLGSDTL
+313 FDARSEFDFLGSDTL

-339 AFHHRTSEDFH
+339 AFHHRSSDEFH
-350 IHVSMT
+350 IHVSMQSNDT
-356 STEHSNQIVVTDNG
+356 ANQIVVTDNG
-370 AGIAPDVLRNIFQ
+370 SGIAPDVIRHIFQ

-406 SFGGNIECQSQLG
+406 SFGGNIKCISQPG

-428 PPITSDIVT
+428 PPITSDTVT
-437 EIKNDLTKLKTIL
+437 EIKDELTKMKSIL
-450 TVTNQDILVSK
+450 LVSNQDIIVQK
-461 VTDISRFMGF
+461 MADISRFMGF
-471 ESTILDV
+471 DVTVLDV
-478 NQVLKKKEY
+478 KSVFKKKEY

-495 IDLESLDARANQ
+495 VDVESLDVLENQ
-507 LDRLESLLSFTEARI
+507 LDRIESLLSFTEARV
-522 VYLFEHHPT
+522 VYLFEHKPA
-531 QRACKAAYEPIWVE
+531 QRAKKAGHAPIWVE
-545 TQAWLLNTKPTIDRL
+545 TQAWLLNTKATIERL
-560 LYDSSYVSTPT
+560 LYDSTYISSTLPS
-571 ASVAL
+571 APL
-576 DTSNKRTIMVVD
+576 DKSIKRTIMVVD

-602 KQGFEVIQKEDGQQA
+602 KQGFEVVQKEDGQQA
-617 LDTLEQE
+617 LDTLEKE
-624 NVDLILMDIEMPI
+624 NIDLILMDIEMPI
-637 MDGVEASRRIRS
+637 MDGVEASRRIRNS
-649 SDKNYASVPIIAHTG
+649 EKPYATVPIIAHTG
-664 DSSPVTLD
+664 DGSPVTLD

>member
-1 MNANH
+1 
-6 TIGTS
+6 
-11 GGVGKIDNMDSI
+11 MDSI
-23 RKVYQYA
+23 RKVYEYA

-40 GFLGFPLYYFVWD
+40 GFIGFPLYYFVWD
-53 FVFPQAYE
+53 FMFPQSYE

-69 SLLFFGIIFRNR
+69 SALFFGIIFRNR
-81 LSSTWRKYIHIYYQV
+81 LSSSWRKYVHVYYQI
-96 TITICLPFFFF
+96 TITTCLPFFFF

-156 VAKGF
+156 IAKGF
-161 HLDLTMD
+161 HLDITMD

-182 NLFYFRNQ
+182 NMFYFRNQ

-232 KEAEKDQYLMSG
+232 KAIGEKDQYVMSG

-261 QSGSETID
+261 HSGNETID

-281 RSSFQKH
+281 RSSFKRY
-288 SAHSVVEKAIES
+288 SAQSVVEKAIES
-300 FSYKRATDRFAIS
+300 FSYKRSTDRFAIS
-313 LDARSEFDFLGSDTL
+313 FDARSEFDFLGSDTL

-339 AFHHRTSEDFH
+339 AFHHRSSDEFH
-350 IHVSMT
+350 IHVSMQSNDT
-356 STEHSNQIVVTDNG
+356 VNQIVVTDNG
-370 AGIAPDVLRNIFQ
+370 SGIAPDVIRHIFQ

-406 SFGGNIECQSQLG
+406 SFGGNIKCISQPG

-428 PPITSDIVT
+428 PPITSDTVT
-437 EIKNDLTKLKTIL
+437 EIKDELTKMKSIL
-450 TVTNQDILVSK
+450 LASNQDIIVQK
-461 VTDISRFMGF
+461 MADISRFMGF
-471 ESTILDV
+471 DVTVLDV
-478 NQVLKKKEY
+478 KSVFKKKEY

-495 IDLESLDARANQ
+495 VDVESLDVLENQ
-507 LDRLESLLSFTEARI
+507 LDRIESLLSFTEARV
-522 VYLFEHHPT
+522 VYLFEHKPA
-531 QRACKAAYEPIWVE
+531 QRAKKAGHDPIWVE
-545 TQAWLLNTKPTIDRL
+545 TQAWLLNTKATIERL
-560 LYDSSYVSTPT
+560 LYDSTYISSTLPS
-571 ASVAL
+571 APL
-576 DTSNKRTIMVVD
+576 DKSIKRTIMVVD

-602 KQGFEVIQKEDGQQA
+602 KQGFEVVQKEDGQQA
-617 LDTLEQE
+617 LDTLEKE
-624 NVDLILMDIEMPI
+624 NIDLILMDIEMPI
-637 MDGVEASRRIRS
+637 MDGVEASRRIRNS
-649 SDKNYASVPIIAHTG
+649 EKSYASVPIIAHTG

-684 KPADKNRLFDKIANW
+684 KPADRNRLFDKIANW

>member
-1 MNANH
+1 
-6 TIGTS
+6 
-11 GGVGKIDNMDSI
+11 MDAI

-40 GFLGFPLYYFVWD
+40 GFVGFPIYYVVWE
-53 FVFPQAYE
+53 FMFPQPYE
-61 NLPLRLFC
+61 NLPLRILC
-69 SLLFFGIIFRNR
+69 SFLFFGIIYRNR
-81 LSSTWRKYIHIYYQV
+81 LPFEWRKYLPAFYQV
-96 TITICLPFFFF
+96 AITLCLPCFFF
-107 YMLLMNDWSN
+107 YMLLMNNWSN

-135 VTRVMFAQTFAGIGL
+135 ITWVMFAQTFAGIGL

-156 VAKGF
+156 VAQGF
-161 HLDLTMD
+161 HIELTMD

-175 LFIYVFG
+175 LFIYLFG

-209 EMRNPLSGLCT
+209 EMRNPLSGLLT
-220 SIDVIQSVLPNK
+220 SIDVIQSVLPNP
-232 KEAEKDQYLMSG
+232 KDGRKAQYELSD

-253 SEDAMNII
+253 SDDAMKII
-261 QSGSETID
+261 HSGNETID

-281 RSSFQKH
+281 RSTFQKH
-288 SAHSVVEKAIES
+288 SAQSVVESAIES

-313 LDARSEFDFLGSDTL
+313 LDVRSEFDFLGSDTL

-339 AFHHRTSEDFH
+339 AFHHRSSEDFH
-350 IHVSMT
+350 IHVTMYSDDF
-356 STEHSNQIVVTDNG
+356 SNQIVVTDNG
-370 AGIAPDVLRNIFQ
+370 SGIAPDVLQSIFQ

-406 SFGGNIECQSQLG
+406 SFGGDIRCQSEVG
-419 EWSQFTLTF
+419 EWSQFTMTF
-428 PPITSDIVT
+428 PAINSNEVK
-437 EIKNDLTKLKTIL
+437 EIKSELTKLKTTL
-450 TVTNQDILVSK
+450 FVSEQNILVSK
-461 VTDISRFMGF
+461 MTDIARFMGF
-471 ESTILDV
+471 SLTVLDV
-478 NQVLKKKEY
+478 DALLKKKEY
-487 EFEFDLIF
+487 EFEYDLIF
-495 IDLESLDARANQ
+495 VDIESLDARGSHM
-507 LDRLESLLSFTEARI
+507 DKVESLFSFTEARI
-522 VYLFEHHPT
+522 VYLFEHHPI
-531 QRACKAAYEPIWVE
+531 QRARKASFAPIWVE
-545 TQAWLLNTKPTIDRL
+545 TQAWLLNTKATIDRL
-560 LYDSSYVSTPT
+560 LYDANYVVPQVSTKP
-571 ASVAL
+571 L
-576 DTSNKRTIMVVD
+576 DATNKRTIMVVD

-602 KQGFEVIQKEDGQQA
+602 KQGFEVIQTEDGQQA
-617 LDTLEQE
+617 ISALDT
-624 NVDLILMDIEMPI
+624 NDIDLILMDIEMPV
-637 MDGVEASRRIRS
+637 MDGVETSRRIRAS
-649 SDKNYASVPIIAHTG
+649 NKPYASVPIIAHTG

>member
-1 MNANH
+1 
-6 TIGTS
+6 
-11 GGVGKIDNMDSI
+11 MDSI
-23 RKVYQYA
+23 RKVYEYA

-40 GFLGFPLYYFVWD
+40 GFIGFPLYYFVWD
-53 FVFPQAYE
+53 FMFPQSYE

-69 SLLFFGIIFRNR
+69 SALFFGIIFRNR
-81 LSSTWRKYIHIYYQV
+81 LSSSWRKYVHVYYQI
-96 TITICLPFFFF
+96 TITTCLPFFFF

-156 VAKGF
+156 IAKGF
-161 HLDLTMD
+161 HLDITMD

-182 NLFYFRNQ
+182 NMFYFRNQ

-232 KEAEKDQYLMSG
+232 KAMGEKDQYVMSG

-261 QSGSETID
+261 HSGNETID

-281 RSSFQKH
+281 RSSFKRY
-288 SAHSVVEKAIES
+288 SAQSVVEKAIES
-300 FSYKRATDRFAIS
+300 FSYKRSTDRFAIS
-313 LDARSEFDFLGSDTL
+313 FDARSEFDFLGSDTL

-339 AFHHRTSEDFH
+339 AFHHRSSDEFH
-350 IHVSMT
+350 IHVSMQSNDT
-356 STEHSNQIVVTDNG
+356 ANQIVVTDNG
-370 AGIAPDVLRNIFQ
+370 SGIAPDVIRHIFQ

-406 SFGGNIECQSQLG
+406 SFGGNIKCISQPG

-428 PPITSDIVT
+428 PPITSDTVT
-437 EIKNDLTKLKTIL
+437 EIKDELTKMKSIL
-450 TVTNQDILVSK
+450 LVSNQDIIAQK
-461 VTDISRFMGF
+461 MADISRFMGF
-471 ESTILDV
+471 DVTVLDV
-478 NQVLKKKEY
+478 KSVFKKKEY

-495 IDLESLDARANQ
+495 VDVESLDVLENQ
-507 LDRLESLLSFTEARI
+507 LDRIESLLSFTEARV
-522 VYLFEHHPT
+522 VYLFEHKPA
-531 QRACKAAYEPIWVE
+531 QRAKKVGHDPIWVE
-545 TQAWLLNTKPTIDRL
+545 TQAWLLNTKATIERL
-560 LYDSSYVSTPT
+560 LYDSTYISSTLPS
-571 ASVAL
+571 APL
-576 DTSNKRTIMVVD
+576 DKSIKRTIMVVD

-602 KQGFEVIQKEDGQQA
+602 KQGFEVVQKEDGQQA
-617 LDTLEQE
+617 LDTLEKE
-624 NVDLILMDIEMPI
+624 NIDLILMDIEMPI
-637 MDGVEASRRIRS
+637 MDGVEASRRIRNS
-649 SDKNYASVPIIAHTG
+649 EKPYASVPIIAHTG

>member
-1 MNANH
+1 
-6 TIGTS
+6 
-11 GGVGKIDNMDSI
+11 MDSI
-23 RKVYQYA
+23 RKVYEYA

-40 GFLGFPLYYFVWD
+40 GFIGFPLYYFVWD
-53 FVFPQAYE
+53 FMFPQSYE

-69 SLLFFGIIFRNR
+69 SALFFGIIFRNR
-81 LSSTWRKYIHIYYQV
+81 LSSSWRKYVHVYYQI
-96 TITICLPFFFF
+96 TITTCLPFFFF

-156 VAKGF
+156 IAKGF
-161 HLDLTMD
+161 HLDITMD

-182 NLFYFRNQ
+182 NMFYFRNQ

-232 KEAEKDQYLMSG
+232 KAMGEKDQYVMSG
-244 EDVTLLREV
+244 EDVTLLSEV

-261 QSGSETID
+261 HSGNETID

-281 RSSFQKH
+281 RSSFKRY
-288 SAHSVVEKAIES
+288 SAQSVVEKAIES
-300 FSYKRATDRFAIS
+300 FSYKRSTDRFAIS
-313 LDARSEFDFLGSDTL
+313 FDARSEFDFLGSDTL

-339 AFHHRTSEDFH
+339 AFHHRSSDEFH
-350 IHVSMT
+350 IHVSMQSNDT
-356 STEHSNQIVVTDNG
+356 VNQIVVTDNG
-370 AGIAPDVLRNIFQ
+370 SGIAPDVIRHIFQ

-406 SFGGNIECQSQLG
+406 SFGGNIKCISQPG

-428 PPITSDIVT
+428 PPITSDTVT
-437 EIKNDLTKLKTIL
+437 EIKDELTKMKSIL
-450 TVTNQDILVSK
+450 LVSNQDIVVQK
-461 VTDISRFMGF
+461 MADISRFMGF
-471 ESTILDV
+471 DVTVLDV
-478 NQVLKKKEY
+478 KSVFKKKEY

-495 IDLESLDARANQ
+495 VDVESLDVLENQ
-507 LDRLESLLSFTEARI
+507 LDRIESLLSFTEARV
-522 VYLFEHHPT
+522 VYLFEHKPA
-531 QRACKAAYEPIWVE
+531 QRAKKAGHDPIWVE
-545 TQAWLLNTKPTIDRL
+545 TQAWLLNTKATIERL
-560 LYDSSYVSTPT
+560 LYDSTYISSTLPS
-571 ASVAL
+571 APL
-576 DTSNKRTIMVVD
+576 DKSIKRTIMVVD

-602 KQGFEVIQKEDGQQA
+602 KQGFEVVQKEDGQQA
-617 LDTLEQE
+617 LDTLEKE
-624 NVDLILMDIEMPI
+624 NIDLILMDIEMPI
-637 MDGVEASRRIRS
+637 MDGVEASRRIRNS
-649 SDKNYASVPIIAHTG
+649 EKPYATVPIIAHTG

>member
-1 MNANH
+1 
-6 TIGTS
+6 
-11 GGVGKIDNMDSI
+11 MDSI
-23 RKVYQYA
+23 RKVYEYA

-40 GFLGFPLYYFVWD
+40 GFIGFPLYYFVWD
-53 FVFPQAYE
+53 FMFPQSYE

-69 SLLFFGIIFRNR
+69 SALFFGIIFRNR
-81 LSSTWRKYIHIYYQV
+81 LSSSWRKYVHIYYQI
-96 TITICLPFFFF
+96 TITTCLPFFFF

-156 VAKGF
+156 IAKGF
-161 HLDLTMD
+161 HLDITMD

-182 NLFYFRNQ
+182 NMFYFRNQ

-232 KEAEKDQYLMSG
+232 KAMGEKDQYVMSG

-261 QSGSETID
+261 HSGNETID

-281 RSSFQKH
+281 RSSFKRY
-288 SAHSVVEKAIES
+288 SAQSVVEKAIES
-300 FSYKRATDRFAIS
+300 FSYKRSTDRFAIS
-313 LDARSEFDFLGSDTL
+313 FDARSEFDFLGSDTL

-339 AFHHRTSEDFH
+339 AFHHRSSDEFH
-350 IHVSMT
+350 IHVSMQSNDT
-356 STEHSNQIVVTDNG
+356 VNQIVVTDNG
-370 AGIAPDVLRNIFQ
+370 SGIAPDVIRHIFQ

-406 SFGGNIECQSQLG
+406 SFGGNIKCISQPG

-428 PPITSDIVT
+428 PPITSDTVT
-437 EIKNDLTKLKTIL
+437 EIKDELTKMKSIL
-450 TVTNQDILVSK
+450 LVSNQDIIVQK
-461 VTDISRFMGF
+461 MADISRFMGF
-471 ESTILDV
+471 DVTVLDV
-478 NQVLKKKEY
+478 KSVFKKKEY

-495 IDLESLDARANQ
+495 VDVESLDVLENQ
-507 LDRLESLLSFTEARI
+507 LDRIESLLSFTEARV
-522 VYLFEHHPT
+522 VYLFEHKPA
-531 QRACKAAYEPIWVE
+531 QRAKKAGNDPIWVE
-545 TQAWLLNTKPTIDRL
+545 TQAWLLNTKATIERL
-560 LYDSSYVSTPT
+560 LYDSTYISSTLPS
-571 ASVAL
+571 APL
-576 DTSNKRTIMVVD
+576 DKSIKRTIMVVD

-602 KQGFEVIQKEDGQQA
+602 KQGFEVVQKEDGQQA
-617 LDTLEQE
+617 LDTLEKE
-624 NVDLILMDIEMPI
+624 NIDLILMDIEMPI
-637 MDGVEASRRIRS
+637 MDGVEASRRIRNS
-649 SDKNYASVPIIAHTG
+649 EKPYATVPIIAHTG

>member
-1 MNANH
+1 
-6 TIGTS
+6 
-11 GGVGKIDNMDSI
+11 MDSI
-23 RKVYQYA
+23 RKVYEYA

-40 GFLGFPLYYFVWD
+40 GFIGFPLYYFVWD
-53 FVFPQAYE
+53 FMFPQSYE

-69 SLLFFGIIFRNR
+69 SALFFGIIFRNR
-81 LSSTWRKYIHIYYQV
+81 LSSSWRKYVHVYYQI
-96 TITICLPFFFF
+96 TITTCLPFFFF

-156 VAKGF
+156 IAKGF
-161 HLDLTMD
+161 HLDITMD

-182 NLFYFRNQ
+182 NMFYFRNQ

-232 KEAEKDQYLMSG
+232 KAMGEKDQYVMSG

-261 QSGSETID
+261 HSGNETID

-281 RSSFQKH
+281 RSSFKRY
-288 SAHSVVEKAIES
+288 SAQSVVEKAIES
-300 FSYKRATDRFAIS
+300 FSYKRSTDRFAIS
-313 LDARSEFDFLGSDTL
+313 FDARSEFDFLGSDTL

-339 AFHHRTSEDFH
+339 AFHHRSSDEFH
-350 IHVSMT
+350 IHVSMQSNDT
-356 STEHSNQIVVTDNG
+356 ANQIVVTDNG
-370 AGIAPDVLRNIFQ
+370 SGIAPDVIRHIFQ

-406 SFGGNIECQSQLG
+406 SFGGNIKCISQLG
-419 EWSQFTLTF
+419 EWSQFTLIF
-428 PPITSDIVT
+428 PPITSDTVT
-437 EIKNDLTKLKTIL
+437 EIKDELTKMKSIL
-450 TVTNQDILVSK
+450 LVSNQDIIVQK
-461 VTDISRFMGF
+461 MADISRFMGF
-471 ESTILDV
+471 DVTVLDV
-478 NQVLKKKEY
+478 KSVFKKKEY

-495 IDLESLDARANQ
+495 VDVESLDVLENQ
-507 LDRLESLLSFTEARI
+507 LDRIESLLSFTEARV
-522 VYLFEHHPT
+522 VYLFEHKPA
-531 QRACKAAYEPIWVE
+531 QRAKKVGHDPIWVE
-545 TQAWLLNTKPTIDRL
+545 TQAWLLNTKATIERL
-560 LYDSSYVSTPT
+560 LYDSTYISSTLPS
-571 ASVAL
+571 APL
-576 DTSNKRTIMVVD
+576 DKSIKRTIMVVD

-602 KQGFEVIQKEDGQQA
+602 KQGFEVVQKEDGQQA
-617 LDTLEQE
+617 LDTLEKE
-624 NVDLILMDIEMPI
+624 NIDLILMDIEMPI
-637 MDGVEASRRIRS
+637 MDGVEASRRIRNS
-649 SDKNYASVPIIAHTG
+649 EKPYASVPIIAHTG